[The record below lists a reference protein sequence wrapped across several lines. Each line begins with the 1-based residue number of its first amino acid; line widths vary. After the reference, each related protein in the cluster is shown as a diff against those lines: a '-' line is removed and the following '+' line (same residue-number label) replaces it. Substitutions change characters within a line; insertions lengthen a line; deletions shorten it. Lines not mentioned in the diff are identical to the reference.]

1 MTDSTVPAQVANI
14 VMMHRK
20 NASQSAYDHKVA
32 IMAVG
37 SAASLIEQFNWSG
50 NIQADLERLLPSL
63 ESFRNNYYD
72 SDGEYTSGKGEIGS
86 LLADLKYLLSELQ
99 ES

>member
-1 MTDSTVPAQVANI
+1 MSDSTVPSQVANI
-14 VMMHRK
+14 VTMHRK
-20 NASQSAYDHKVA
+20 KASESAYDHKVA

-37 SAASLIEQFNWSG
+37 SAANLIEQFNWTG
-50 NIQADLERLLPSL
+50 DLQADLEQLVPSL
-63 ESFRNNYYD
+63 ESFRDKYYD

-86 LLADLKYLLSELQ
+86 LLADLRYLLSELQ